1 MPAKSFPARAS
12 VVINYLNL
20 NRRNIYFIFEQN
32 FSKKVNKYV
41 PGTDIKIISDD
52 KLKKI
57 KKNIPI
63 INFSWHISNEIRSY
77 LKKKGLKNKIID
89 IINKKDFI

>member
-1 MPAKSFPARAS
+1 M
-12 VVINYLNL
+12 
-20 NRRNIYFIFEQN
+20 NISPIFEQN

-41 PGTDIKIISDD
+41 PGTDIKIVGDN
-52 KLKKI
+52 KLNKI

-63 INFSWHISNEIRSY
+63 LNFSWHISKEIRSY
-77 LKKKGLKNKIID
+77 LKRKGFKNKIID